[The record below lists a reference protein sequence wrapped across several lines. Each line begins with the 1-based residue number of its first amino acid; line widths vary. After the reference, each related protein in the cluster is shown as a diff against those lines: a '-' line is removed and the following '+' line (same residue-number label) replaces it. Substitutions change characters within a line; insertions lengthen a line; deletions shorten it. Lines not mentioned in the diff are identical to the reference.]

1 MDKLLLWVSAL
12 ANLLGVFAQ
21 TGTVVGGKVFVF
33 PRESSIA
40 CVTLTP
46 KLEDPLKNSTFLSYN
61 APGKDSGLL
70 VFKDKVGSYS
80 PYIGRTKATFKVT
93 ETAPSPVHI
102 CTSWEPST
110 GITEF
115 WVNGE
120 PLVKKGLKQGYT
132 VGGHPKMVLDA
143 YGGGLQKAQ
152 SLVGEIGDSY
162 TWDSVLSPEQIL
174 LVQQGSHLNP
184 NVLGWCVLTDELKGH
199 VVIKPLVWS

>member
-12 ANLLGVFAQ
+12 ASLLGAFAQ
-21 TGTVVGGKVFVF
+21 TGMVVRWGEGEGQRARDETGGWVAYGDLL
-33 PRESSIA
+33 RTHS
-40 CVTLTP
+40 
-46 KLEDPLKNSTFLSYN
+46 LSYN

-70 VFKDKVGSYS
+70 VFRDKVGSYS
-80 PYIGRTKATFKVT
+80 LYIGTATTTFKVT
-93 ETAPSPVHI
+93 KTAPSPVHI
-102 CTSWEPST
+102 CTSWESST

-115 WVNGE
+115 WVNGK

-143 YGGGLQKAQ
+143 YGRGFQKAQ
-152 SLVGEIGDSY
+152 SLVGEIGDLY